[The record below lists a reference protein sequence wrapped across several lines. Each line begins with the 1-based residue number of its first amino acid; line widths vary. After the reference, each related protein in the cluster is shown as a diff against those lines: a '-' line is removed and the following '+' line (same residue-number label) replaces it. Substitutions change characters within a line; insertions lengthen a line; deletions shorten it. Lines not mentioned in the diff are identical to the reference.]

1 MALAVAGAA
10 AAGGAALAAYLDAR
24 LHIRN
29 DYRLGSRA
37 VGMTRYADYFT
48 KKVQEGKLLI
58 YNIFE
63 DRAGTAMGDLVFL
76 VFEGREWTY
85 TEFHKALQP
94 VGNWLMN
101 DLGIEKGEMVALDGA
116 NSPEYIMIWLALEA
130 IGAKIAF
137 INCNLTAD
145 TLVHCIKISGARYV
159 LADSD
164 IRDLVSPVEQ
174 KLVESGTKT
183 VYYSPETIGSLTDI
197 TPLPSS
203 RRTDIMPL
211 EAATLIYTSGTTG
224 MPKGTVITRGRQ
236 LLMSQGIAVPLN
248 LKPGD
253 RMYTCLPLY
262 HASAQGLC
270 CLKCIGSGATVVLSR
285 KFSHKTF
292 WPEVNASKATYI
304 QYVGELCRYL
314 LNAPPSPLDT
324 SHNVHTAWGNGLRV
338 DVWEPFRQRFGIEC
352 IHELYAATDGMGFT
366 TNPNRGDFSRGAIAL
381 RGPLWH
387 WWNGNSEK
395 RVRIDPDTHEI
406 IRGNDG
412 FAIECKAGQAGETI
426 WRLDPSDPDAGFPT
440 YYSNHEA
447 AVKRRVADIFK
458 KGDLWFRSG
467 DMLRLDSDHRLYF
480 VDRLGDTFRWHSE
493 NVAANEVGDV
503 VGMFPQVAEANVYGV
518 LVPNADGRAGCAA
531 IVATEGVST
540 DPEEIAS
547 GRGLDLKGLAGHC
560 LAKLPR
566 YAVPVFVRVVK
577 QLEYTGT
584 MKLTKGRLRSEG
596 INLEAIEKGAKEKG
610 AAADAIYWLPPGQ
623 SAYVPFTSSD
633 LQELRNE
640 KVRL

>member
-1 MALAVAGAA
+1 MALAI

-24 LHIRN
+24 FHIRN
-29 DYRLGSRA
+29 DYRLGNQAAGMSRYTDLFIQKA
-37 VGMTRYADYFT
+37 R
-48 KKVQEGKLLI
+48 EGKLLI
-58 YNIFE
+58 YNILE

-85 TEFHKALQP
+85 TDFYEALQP

-101 DLGIEKGEMVALDGA
+101 DLGIQKGEMVALDGA
-116 NSPEYIMIWLALEA
+116 NSPEYIMLWFALEA

-145 TLVHCIKISGARYV
+145 PLVHCVKISGARYI

-164 IRDLVSPVEQ
+164 VRQLVSPVEQ
-174 KLVESGTKT
+174 ELASLDTQT
-183 VYYSPETIGSLTDI
+183 IYYSPATIESLTDT

-203 RRTDIMPL
+203 RREGMNPL
-211 EAATLIYTSGTTG
+211 DTAALIYTSGTTG
-224 MPKGTVITRGRQ
+224 MPKGTVVSHGRQ
-236 LLMSQGIAVPLN
+236 LVMAQATIISLE

-262 HASAQGLC
+262 HASAMGLC
-270 CLKCIGSGATVVLSR
+270 CLKCLGAGATMVLSR
-285 KFSHKTF
+285 KFSHNTF
-292 WPEVNASKATYI
+292 WPEVNASKATHI

-324 SHNVHTAWGNGLRV
+324 SHSVHTAWGNGLRV

-352 IHELYAATDGMGFT
+352 IHELYAATDGMSFT

-387 WWNGNSEK
+387 WWNGDREK
-395 RVRIDPDTHEI
+395 RVRIDPDTQEI
-406 IRGNDG
+406 VRGRDG
-412 FAIECKAGQAGETI
+412 FAIECKAGEAGETV
-426 WRLDPSDPDAGFPT
+426 WRLDPSNPDLGSPT
-440 YYSNHEA
+440 YHGNHEA
-447 AVKRRVADIFK
+447 AVKRRAADLFK
-458 KGDLWFRSG
+458 RGDLWMRSG
-467 DMLRLDSDHRLYF
+467 DMLRLDADHRLYF

-503 VGMFPQVAEANVYGV
+503 VGMFPQIAEANVYGV
-518 LVPNADGRAGCAA
+518 LVPHADGRAGCAA
-531 IVATEGVST
+531 IVATEGTST
-540 DPEEIAS
+540 DSEAIAS
-547 GRGLDLKGLAGHC
+547 GRGLDLKGLAEHC

-566 YAVPVFVRVVK
+566 YAVPIFVRVVK
-577 QLEYTGT
+577 QLEYTAT

-596 INLEAIEKGAKEKG
+596 IDLEAIEKGAREKG
-610 AAADAIYWLPPGQ
+610 EAVDAMYWLAPGQ
-623 SAYVPFTSSD
+623 PTYVPFSSKD
-633 LQELRNE
+633 LQELRNG